1 KPVRIFGW
9 LAAWVWT
16 IVAGFGGLGLLITQ
30 GPLPVTNG
38 SFALLSGISAC
49 PLTAW
54 LVKRKAGI
62 TLSGW
67 TRFAIA
73 FLIIV
78 LGRLVLKMEGRGTF
92 LTCHDAG
99 KKAAFDLGRATEYT
113 GYFFKSLV
121 NWKARPLLH
130 PRYSREPSR

>member
-1 KPVRIFGW
+1 MEQTTEPSLIRKPVRICGW

-16 IVAGFGGLGLLITQ
+16 IVAGIGGLGPLITQ

-38 SFALLSGISAC
+38 WFALLSGISAC

-73 FLIIV
+73 CLMIV
-78 LGRLVLKMEGRGTF
+78 LGRLVWKIEGRGT
-92 LTCHDAG
+92 
-99 KKAAFDLGRATEYT
+99 
-113 GYFFKSLV
+113 
-121 NWKARPLLH
+121 LLIGL
-130 PRYSREPSR
+130 SGCWIDGGF

>member
-1 KPVRIFGW
+1 MEQTTEPSLIRKPVRIFGW

-92 LTCHDAG
+92 LI
-99 KKAAFDLGRATEYT
+99 DLSRC
-113 GYFFKSLV
+113 
-121 NWKARPLLH
+121 WK
-130 PRYSREPSR
+130 EGCF